1 MIFIKECCT
10 MRSGANGK
18 INISLSFGSCI
29 LFVRYSDVWKVLL
42 IKLLLMFSMLP
53 SRFFSKACT
62 FLCQRLPFRALR
74 YARLIFSVVAM
85 SLNRFPCRLI
95 FLLQVELSVSLLT
108 PPVLRFV
115 FSRKG
120 RPIGSARSFSIPV
133 SACDC
138 RYSYS
143 YSRDHYSHFDT
154 ATCNSSHSSNYCPR
168 SAHTS

>member
-1 MIFIKECCT
+1 MACCT
-10 MRSGANGK
+10 ILSGANGR
-18 INISLSFGSCI
+18 INISRSFGSWII
-29 LFVRYSDVWKVLL
+29 LVRYGALQKVFCSRLWRIASILL
-42 IKLLLMFSMLP
+42 
-53 SRFFSKACT
+53 SRSPSKAFT
-62 FLCQRLPFRALR
+62 FFCHRLPFRALR
-74 YARLIFSVVAM
+74 YAKLIFSVVAM

-143 YSRDHYSHFDT
+143 YSRDQHSLYDT

-168 SAHTS
+168 SACTS